1 MKQNAVK
8 KFFEK
13 IKYVFSS
20 INQDIKQRYENEI
33 ELERVWREHTQ
44 KKQLLTFPQMPQ
56 FFSASLK
63 NRVL

>member
-1 MKQNAVK
+1 MKQNDVK

-44 KKQLLTFPQMPQ
+44 KKTTSYLFPNASILFCQL
-56 FFSASLK
+56 K
-63 NRVL
+63 E

>member
-1 MKQNAVK
+1 MKQNDVK

-33 ELERVWREHTQ
+33 ELERVWRENSG
-44 KKQLLTFPQMPQ
+44 KE
-56 FFSASLK
+56 
-63 NRVL
+63 

>member
-1 MKQNAVK
+1 MMKQNAVK

-33 ELERVWREHTQ
+33 ELERDWRERTQ
-44 KKQLLTFPQMPQ
+44 KKTTSRQGGCL
-56 FFSASLK
+56 
-63 NRVL
+63 